1 MIPAKLSEAV
11 ARAWDAEE
19 AHQMGE
25 PSPWDFGYDAEWEA
39 GRVFLADT
47 ALDAL
52 DAAGF
57 VVVPKEPTEAMTL
70 AGGHQVPLLHE
81 ECDCAGMKA
90 VYVAMIA
97 ASKETT

>member
-1 MIPAKLSEAV
+1 MGDWTPIPAKLSEAV

-47 ALDAL
+47 ALSP
-52 DAAGF
+52 GW
-57 VVVPKEPTEAMTL
+57 
-70 AGGHQVPLLHE
+70 
-81 ECDCAGMKA
+81 
-90 VYVAMIA
+90 A
-97 ASKETT
+97 ASVKPTL